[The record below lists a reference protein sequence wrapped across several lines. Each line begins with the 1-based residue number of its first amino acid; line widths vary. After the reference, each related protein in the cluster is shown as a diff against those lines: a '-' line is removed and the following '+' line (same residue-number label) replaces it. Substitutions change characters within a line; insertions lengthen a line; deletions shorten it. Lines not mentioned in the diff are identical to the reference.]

1 MAHLQIRNIGP
12 LSNVDFPINR
22 LNVIIGKQST
32 GKSTIAKIMSFCLW
46 LEKDIVAHQNANYI
60 DNIFIKKQLLDYHKL
75 GNYLNDG
82 AFIFYDGESISFE
95 FRGVDNFKIT
105 LKDNFYNAN
114 TGKVAYIPAERN
126 LVALA
131 NISSLSM
138 DKNYVRDFLF
148 NWLSVHDKYKK
159 EGAVPIVDLGVN
171 YYFDTDLNKDRIILK
186 GGKELGID
194 EVSSGMQSVIPLF
207 IYLRYVTK
215 WVFENDEETSFDKYS
230 VLQKAYIKSLSPDMG
245 DEFMERVLA
254 IPDFNQKLKDFIGE
268 LKNLG
273 ESEQV
278 SDQLKKMNLSEISQL
293 IDRIGRPHYANVVI
307 EEPEL
312 NLFPQTQ
319 VRLVYD
325 MLREFDF
332 ERDKLLITTHSPYTL
347 YAVNNC
353 MLGFLVKDE
362 LDEDDIAHL
371 ACLNS
376 VIDPDKVSVWQITDT
391 GTLENIKNS
400 AVGIIGNHY
409 FNEVMNDTLDE
420 YHLMLNYLE
429 L

>member
-148 NWLSVHDKYKK
+148 NWLSECQGTGQWH
-159 EGAVPIVDLGVN
+159 L
-171 YYFDTDLNKDRIILK
+171 LK
-186 GGKELGID
+186 
-194 EVSSGMQSVIPLF
+194 
-207 IYLRYVTK
+207 
-215 WVFENDEETSFDKYS
+215 
-230 VLQKAYIKSLSPDMG
+230 
-245 DEFMERVLA
+245 
-254 IPDFNQKLKDFIGE
+254 
-268 LKNLG
+268 
-273 ESEQV
+273 
-278 SDQLKKMNLSEISQL
+278 
-293 IDRIGRPHYANVVI
+293 
-307 EEPEL
+307 
-312 NLFPQTQ
+312 
-319 VRLVYD
+319 
-325 MLREFDF
+325 
-332 ERDKLLITTHSPYTL
+332 
-347 YAVNNC
+347 
-353 MLGFLVKDE
+353 
-362 LDEDDIAHL
+362 
-371 ACLNS
+371 
-376 VIDPDKVSVWQITDT
+376 
-391 GTLENIKNS
+391 
-400 AVGIIGNHY
+400 
-409 FNEVMNDTLDE
+409 
-420 YHLMLNYLE
+420 
-429 L
+429 